1 MMLMGE
7 EKVKGMMVIYTW
19 PLLRIE
25 YILIRRGEC
34 RVGQSVNLNK
44 HLQACSPRQDKRRQS
59 SMRWLVLLMWLNKH
73 RRSVSEELQIML

>member
-1 MMLMGE
+1 MGE

-44 HLQACSPRQDKRRQS
+44 HL
-59 SMRWLVLLMWLNKH
+59 
-73 RRSVSEELQIML
+73 